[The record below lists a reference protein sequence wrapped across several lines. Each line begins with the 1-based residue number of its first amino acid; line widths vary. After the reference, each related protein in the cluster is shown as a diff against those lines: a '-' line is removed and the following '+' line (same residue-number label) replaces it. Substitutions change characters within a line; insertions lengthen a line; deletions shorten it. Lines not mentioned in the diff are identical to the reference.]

1 MTNLYVLVNKKKVIL
16 KSFFFVF
23 QIDIILNFRT
33 TFVNKKGEVVTKSKS
48 ILMHYMRGW
57 FLCDLI
63 AALPFDVLYAVNLY
77 TRVNGLI
84 SAA

>member
-48 ILMHYMRGW
+48 ILIFSIY
-57 FLCDLI
+57 
-63 AALPFDVLYAVNLY
+63 FDDKLVHTCTYDVQSKLS
-77 TRVNGLI
+77 I
-84 SAA
+84 SFYSI